1 MCKVPFIWGL
11 LTLMH
16 LSPMATLQV
25 SGMKRKII
33 TILRIGNK
41 ENSPPGPRGGGKVTE
56 QVCGSRVS
64 IGGHLC
70 SWGVRKGTARW
81 GYNPTWSPLF
91 MVLHCSQFPSDH
103 VWDEGW
109 EKIPQGCSRLGLA
122 FFATSHFSPSCLQN
136 TGSSSSLF
144 ANILFVIE
152 KKWSQWGGE
161 NQKKKNYK
169 LRTSK
174 GTGEVGE
181 WEREV
186 CQSASSLETAFG
198 VKGKSRLH
206 HLTWWKV
213 CDYFFVTLLAGFFFF
228 FTCLGST
235 AWAAGRAGN
244 YHPALHC
251 CCSIQERVSEMMRET
266 QVVTLETPHP

>member
-33 TILRIGNK
+33 TILRIRNK

-70 SWGVRKGTARW
+70 SWGVQKGTARW

-161 NQKKKNYK
+161 NQKKKK
-169 LRTSK
+169 LQIEDLK
-174 GTGEVGE
+174 GDRGGRRVGE
-181 WEREV
+181 RGLSV
-186 CQSASSLETAFG
+186 CQLSGNSIWSKREKPSAPPDLMKGLLLFLCNSFG
-198 VKGKSRLH
+198 R
-206 HLTWWKV
+206 
-213 CDYFFVTLLAGFFFF
+213 FFFF
-228 FTCLGST
+228 FFLL
-235 AWAAGRAGN
+235 ALAAQ
-244 YHPALHC
+244 P
-251 CCSIQERVSEMMRET
+251 
-266 QVVTLETPHP
+266 